1 MVSTVS
7 LVLIVLIV
15 SIVCASWVLF
25 AEADMYKT
33 LGIKHKFA
41 PVTCIFEP
49 DHNHTGDPMG
59 VIRAAE
65 NAIDNWEVALN
76 EFSPDGNWFLFT
88 TVIPFQYHDG
98 LPPTNFPVCDILI
111 SFEESNPEGTS
122 LGYAAINFSSSTH
135 KYIHIISFLNG
146 YDNNLKIIM
155 PPIIIGQN
163 TTYTDPITI
172 TLEKKE
178 YPLTAI
184 QNILTHEF
192 GHGLGIGHYSIT
204 DAPLNNPWLRSIMYY
219 SIDPFNEDILFP
231 TYVDVKMA
239 EKIYGK
245 DGFGGH
251 IPSYTPRTH
260 WYTMGDA
267 DLCSWKCQK
276 SLQ

>member
-1 MVSTVS
+1 MKVIITLLVIALFLLICIS
-7 LVLIVLIV
+7 LIAF
-15 SIVCASWVLF
+15 AS
-25 AEADMYKT
+25 ADMYKT
-33 LGIKHKFA
+33 LGVKHKNA

-49 DHNHTGDPMG
+49 NHEHTSDPMG
-59 VIRAAE
+59 VITAAE
-65 NAIDNWEVALN
+65 NAVDNWGSALN
-76 EFSPDGNWFLFT
+76 GFSPDGNWFLFT

-98 LPPTNFPVCDILI
+98 LPAANFPVCDILI

-146 YDNNLKIIM
+146 YNNDLKIIM

-178 YPLTAI
+178 YPLIAI

-192 GHGLGIGHYSIT
+192 GHGLGIGHYNIT
-204 DAPLNNPWLRSIMYY
+204 DAPLHNPWDRSIMYY
-219 SIDPFNEDILFP
+219 AVNPFEEVALFP
-231 TYVDVKMA
+231 TYVDVKMT

-251 IPSYTPRTH
+251 IPTYTPRTH
-260 WYTMGDA
+260 WYTMGDE

-276 SLQ
+276 AFQ